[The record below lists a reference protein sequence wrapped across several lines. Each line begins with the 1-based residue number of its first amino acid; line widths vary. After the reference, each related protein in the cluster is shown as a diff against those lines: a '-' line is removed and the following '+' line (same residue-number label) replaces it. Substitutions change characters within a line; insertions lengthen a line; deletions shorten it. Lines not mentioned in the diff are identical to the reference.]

1 MIQNMKD
8 HLCFVST
15 LLQVLCFHNNIKA
28 CFNANYVSITILES
42 LLLEILYYRENI
54 KRITVKIAVV
64 VHYESLHMIK

>member
-1 MIQNMKD
+1 MF
-8 HLCFVST
+8 LT
-15 LLQVLCFHNNIKA
+15 LTANDLKYERSFMFCQYIIA

-64 VHYESLHMIK
+64 VHYESLH